1 MQVRIIV
8 HGIVQGVGYRSFVRR
23 VARIHGIT
31 GSVRNVSDG
40 SVEIIASGSDASLK
54 DFEKDIKISGEY
66 GPQVFKVERV
76 PHIADKDDEV
86 PNDDFVIK
94 NDRTL

>member
-40 SVEIIASGSDASLK
+40 SVEISSRAEAM
-54 DFEKDIKISGEY
+54 
-66 GPQVFKVERV
+66 R
-76 PHIADKDDEV
+76 
-86 PNDDFVIK
+86 
-94 NDRTL
+94 R